1 MSNEEILERAMDAPI
16 VRQLFSSSPKDP
28 RYHMLSYLS
37 NKFTQPSDPHVRE
50 PRAALFLNRFTRTLP
65 IMFASNG
72 LQNVLG
78 ISSDQLHNKS
88 FYYCVQ
94 QNCLPEAI
102 RCLESAKAND
112 SIAYLRFWYRDPRE
126 EEEAGRTRR
135 NRRRSSPDMDLE
147 EHTPIRRNR
156 NRSSPGSNVDTEEDE
171 DDDGGVS
178 LTTHMDV
185 DHSDHSGTRYSSTGY
200 SSSRNRNAQ
209 QPHSCGS
216 STIGSRPS
224 DLFDREPNQASSAST
239 TSYNEE
245 FGLSD
250 SASPGIEL
258 EAVVSCTSDGL
269 VVILRQARPFALDTV
284 RQRPVHYRNGI
295 YASPWALKPILP
307 TPARPDKDHNKG
319 DYLPSGAPIY
329 EPMYSGED
337 RARTQTPS
345 TQLTPP
351 RADDFM
357 QSIREVAVFAW
368 ALTGINGCLEQYSHG
383 APMAGAA
390 PAYLPVWEPHASGF
404 EQPDMIMSG

>member
-1 MSNEEILERAMDAPI
+1 MGIVERAMDAPI

-28 RYHMLSYLS
+28 RYHMLSYIS
-37 NKFTQPSDPHVRE
+37 SKFTQPSDVHVRE

-88 FYYCVQ
+88 FYYCIQ

-126 EEEAGRTRR
+126 EEGQVPRSRQRASPEMGPNENGPSRTNGSRL
-135 NRRRSSPDMDLE
+135 SPD
-147 EHTPIRRNR
+147 
-156 NRSSPGSNVDTEEDE
+156 SNMDTEEE

-178 LTTHMDV
+178 LNGHTNTTHSGYD
-185 DHSDHSGTRYSSTGY
+185 GTRHSSTEHD
-200 SSSRNRNAQ
+200 SFRNRSRQ
-209 QPHSCGS
+209 HTRSSGS
-216 STIGSRPS
+216 STIGSGPS
-224 DLFDREPNQASSAST
+224 DLFDRGPNQTSSTST
-239 TSYNEE
+239 SSYNEE
-245 FGLSD
+245 FGASD

-269 VVILRQARPFALDTV
+269 VVILRQARPFAMDTV

-307 TPARPDKDHNKG
+307 TPARPDKDQSRG

-337 RARTQTPS
+337 RARTQIPS
-345 TQLTPP
+345 TQPSGP
-351 RADDFM
+351 RPDDFM
-357 QSIREVAVFAW
+357 QSIREVVVFAW
-368 ALTGINGCLEQYSHG
+368 ALTGINGCMEQFSHG
-383 APMAGAA
+383 SPMAGAA
-390 PAYLPVWEPHASGF
+390 PAYLPVWEPHAGGF